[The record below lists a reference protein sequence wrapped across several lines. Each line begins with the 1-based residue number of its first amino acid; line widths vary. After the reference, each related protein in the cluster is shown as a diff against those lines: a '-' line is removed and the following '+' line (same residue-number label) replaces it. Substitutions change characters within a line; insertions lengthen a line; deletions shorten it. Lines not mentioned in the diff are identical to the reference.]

1 MKTLR
6 VYTVMTT
13 VILSVLAQVTK
24 GAEKSQECTCELNNS
39 GLTFPTV
46 RLQNVLSGATD
57 CTRRITSQKMSEVN
71 ILLDKLHYRLRQL
84 EVDVLEL
91 EDESDNDG
99 SAQEGD
105 LFMAVALRIIEIEL
119 AEILDLITKL
129 NTTTTDH
136 QGLTADISTK
146 LKNMRMEMESLEKFD
161 HTNIVEK
168 QKKNQQLMKTLEQCQ
183 AELQVTVAPPIIP
196 VPGNCI
202 HGHLLNVTG
211 PSTYTITQY
220 GTSYA
225 FGAWGRDPMPVKGK
239 EDWYWL
245 VALTSSNIYAN
256 YVRWYS
262 SHSAIVLGVNAEDV
276 SIASGNPT
284 TNTVQGPNV
293 AMYGGA
299 LYYGCYNSPS
309 LCRFNM
315 TDRTITTAPLPN
327 AGHNNKFP
335 FCHLATC
342 YGYTDMDVSTD
353 ESGVWVVYATLE
365 NYGNVVLSEVELGS
379 PPTLGRTWRT
389 SLHKRTV
396 TNTFVACGVL
406 YATRYVDKQNE
417 EIFYAMDTVS
427 GQERYGLGLRIKKM
441 SDNIHSL
448 NYNPRD
454 RQLYVFSD
462 AHVLTYQLI
471 FG

>member
-1 MKTLR
+1 MKTSH
-6 VYTVMTT
+6 VSTVLTT
-13 VILSVLAQVTK
+13 VILSVFAQVTQ
-24 GAEKSQECTCELNNS
+24 GAEKSCSCELNNS

-46 RLQNVLSGATD
+46 RLQNVLSGATN
-57 CTRRITSQKMSEVN
+57 CTHRITSQQMSEVD

-84 EVDVLEL
+84 EVDVMEL
-91 EDESDNDG
+91 EDEDENDG

-119 AEILDLITKL
+119 AEILDLISKL
-129 NTTTTDH
+129 NTTTVDH
-136 QGLTADISTK
+136 QGLSADISIK
-146 LKNMRMEMESLEKFD
+146 LENMKMEMESLENFD
-161 HTNIVEK
+161 RTKIVEK
-168 QKKNQQLMKTLEQCQ
+168 QKENQQLMKALEQCQ
-183 AELQVTVAPPIIP
+183 AELQVTEAPPIIP
-196 VPGNCI
+196 VPGNCS

-225 FGAWGRDPMPVKGK
+225 FGAWGRDPKPVEGK

-256 YVRWYS
+256 YIRWYS
-262 SHSAIVLGVNAEDV
+262 SHSAIVLGVNAGDV
-276 SIASGNPT
+276 PIASSNPT

-293 AMYGGA
+293 VMYEDA

-315 TDRTITTAPLPN
+315 TSRTITTATLPS

-335 FCHLATC
+335 FCHLGAC
-342 YGYTDMDVSTD
+342 YAHTDVDVATD
-353 ESGVWVVYATLE
+353 ESGVWVVYATPE
-365 NYGNVVLSEVELGS
+365 NFGNVVLSKVELGS
-379 PPTLGRTWRT
+379 TPTLSRTWRT
-389 SLHKRTV
+389 SLQKRAV

-406 YATRYVDKQNE
+406 YATRYIDKYNE

-427 GQERYGLGLRIKKM
+427 GRERYDLELRIKKM
-441 SDNIHSL
+441 SENIHSL

-454 RQLYVFSD
+454 QQLYVYSD
-462 AHVLTYQLI
+462 AHVLTYQVI